1 MFSQNNELKILKLKR
16 RLAELNQ
23 RIDTSRNWTNGEL
36 EIFKQ
41 QIRTMQLELIDLEYK
56 KGIGSG

>member
-41 QIRTMQLELIDLEYK
+41 QIRTMQLELLDLEYK
-56 KGIGSG
+56 